1 MVKTFSPT
9 ILGALDSAYT
19 TSSPIRVPQFFRRTL
34 VDVWRANG
42 DPSDTP
48 RWIPIPA
55 FAKAIKRTW
64 ADRTAWNH
72 FGRPP
77 AIPDIVE
84 HERTGILARSGKP
97 EDLAAALTRLLSSE
111 ELRHALGQ
119 AGRERFMRD
128 YTDVIFRK
136 RFFKSLEDIADANGS
151 LVAAARRS

>member
-1 MVKTFSPT
+1 VVKTFSPT

-34 VDVWRANG
+34 VDVWRANVG
-42 DPSDTP
+42 DPSVTP

-84 HERTGILARSGKP
+84 HCKDYRRELVGVWASFDMLGRARHRLSRIIQTVNEYET
-97 EDLAAALTRLLSSE
+97 EDW
-111 ELRHALGQ
+111 
-119 AGRERFMRD
+119 
-128 YTDVIFRK
+128 
-136 RFFKSLEDIADANGS
+136 
-151 LVAAARRS
+151 

>member
-1 MVKTFSPT
+1 M
-9 ILGALDSAYT
+9 
-19 TSSPIRVPQFFRRTL
+19 PQFFRRTL

-77 AIPDIVE
+77 AILDIVE
-84 HERTGILARSGKP
+84 HCKDYRRELVGVWASFDMLGRARHRLSRIIQTVNEYET
-97 EDLAAALTRLLSSE
+97 EDW
-111 ELRHALGQ
+111 
-119 AGRERFMRD
+119 
-128 YTDVIFRK
+128 
-136 RFFKSLEDIADANGS
+136 
-151 LVAAARRS
+151 